1 MKIGIYTLPLN
12 YNYGGLLQAYALQ
25 AVLERMGHEVV
36 VIDRPYIKKVNIF
49 NHPRELLR
57 RLKTK
62 YICNKNIR
70 IFNESYE
77 YKVYPAIEVN
87 TRKFINQY
95 IHHITIDNP
104 NLLSKNNFDAIVV
117 GSDQIWRAGILGNS
131 KNRYNSFLEF
141 AKDWDC
147 KRIAYAPSFGVDTWE
162 YSDDETKVCQ
172 RLIKS
177 FDAISV
183 REQSGIKLCKE
194 HLYVDAKRV
203 LDPTLLL
210 TKEDYIKLFHQF
222 TFSNQRQEKL
232 MAYILDESDWKM
244 RIVNTCATQ
253 LNIKAFK
260 VNSKADDIWAPI
272 EERIQPPVEDWIRGF
287 RDSDYIV
294 TDSFHACVFSIIF
307 GKPFL
312 VIGNKNRGMTRFIS
326 LLEIFGLEDRLVD
339 SDFNGKLPQ
348 SSIED
353 AQLKLKILSQESI
366 AWLKDAI
373 EN

>member
-25 AVLERMGHEVV
+25 TVLERMGHEVV

-49 NHPRELLR
+49 KHPRELLR
-57 RLKTK
+57 RLKAK
-62 YICNKNIR
+62 YICKTNIR
-70 IFNESYE
+70 IFNEAYE
-77 YKVYPAIEVN
+77 HKVYPGIEVN

-95 IHHITIDNP
+95 IHHITIDTP
-104 NLLSKNNFDAIVV
+104 NLLTKNDFDAIIV
-117 GSDQIWRAGILGNS
+117 GSDQIWRAGILCNS

-147 KRIAYAPSFGVDTWE
+147 KRIAYAPSFGIDTWE

-172 RLIKS
+172 RLIKR

-183 REQSGIKLCKE
+183 REQSGIKLFKE

-210 TKEDYIKLFHQF
+210 TNEDYIQLLHKF
-222 TFSNQRQEKL
+222 TYPNQPQEKL

-272 EERIQPPVEDWIRGF
+272 EERIQPPIEGWISGF

-312 VIGNKNRGMTRFIS
+312 VIGNKKRGMARFTS
-326 LLEIFGLEDRLVD
+326 LLETFGLEDRLVD